1 MSKEI
6 IEREFEI
13 DLKEGHAVAFDFDGV
28 IHKYSKGWQDG
39 SIYDEPNFKV
49 LDLMLLLTVMKI
61 PVFILSTREP
71 QQIKEWWDNQGFL
84 LKAEVL
90 DFDTVFFNDCNYIGI
105 TNKKLPAQVYVDDRA
120 YKYSGQTPQEFL
132 YDFEVK

>member
-1 MSKEI
+1 MEI
-6 IEREFEI
+6 EERTFEV

-39 SIYDEPNFKV
+39 SIYDEPNLKV
-49 LDLMLLLTVMKI
+49 LDLMLLLTLSGI

-71 QQIKEWWDNQGFL
+71 KQIKDWWDKKGFTL
-84 LKAEVL
+84 EAKVL
-90 DFDTVFFNDCNYIGI
+90 DFDITFFNDCSYIGI

-120 YKYSGQTPQEFL
+120 YKYTGQTPQEF
-132 YDFEVK
+132 F